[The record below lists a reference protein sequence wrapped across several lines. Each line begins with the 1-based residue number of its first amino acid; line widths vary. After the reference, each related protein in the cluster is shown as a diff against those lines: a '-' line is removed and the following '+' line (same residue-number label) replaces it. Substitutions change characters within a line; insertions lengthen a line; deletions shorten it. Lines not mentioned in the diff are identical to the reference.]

1 MARFRRTG
9 STARVPA
16 NDAAKTTTKK
26 AASVIQLMAGVYDKP
41 YPRTKNRSRKLVL
54 LLNLIL
60 DIYKIGCCSSCTVKY
75 EDYKIYI
82 ISPLKVM
89 FIKAIV

>member
-1 MARFRRTG
+1 
-9 STARVPA
+9 
-16 NDAAKTTTKK
+16 
-26 AASVIQLMAGVYDKP
+26 MAGVYDKP
-41 YPRTKNRSRKLVL
+41 YPRTKNRSRKLIL

-60 DIYKIGCCSSCTVKY
+60 DIYKIGYCCCSTVKY

-89 FIKAIV
+89 FTRAIV

>member
-60 DIYKIGCCSSCTVKY
+60 DIYKGGCCCSTVKY